1 MKFRTRFY
9 FLNCMFKS
17 LLKREARPMKLQKRP
32 SATDEVNL
40 SQNSESENQA
50 TYEN

>member
-1 MKFRTRFY
+1 
-9 FLNCMFKS
+9 MFKS